1 MIHLS
6 NISKQHGNKILYRN
20 GSFQI
25 NAGEKIGLVGPNG
38 AGKTTIFRI
47 ITGEE
52 GVDGGTVSKSDRT
65 VIGYFSQN
73 IEEMK
78 GRSALEEVKSAVG
91 NISEMQARMQEYEAK
106 LSDPDLDP
114 DEMMKILEVYGEL
127 QGEFER
133 LGGYDLESRAA
144 EILTGLGIGP
154 DDYHRP
160 TESFSGGWKMRIALA
175 KILALNPEVLLMD
188 EPTNHLD
195 VESIVWLEEWLV
207 NFKGA
212 ILMTSHDRDFMNRLV
227 TKIVEIANKTI
238 TVYGGNYDFY
248 ERERDIRKEQLI
260 AAAKR
265 QEDMLAKEEEFIARF
280 AARASHAAQV
290 QSRVKKLEKIDRI
303 EIPEEESEIKFEWPV
318 PPRGGEEVVKFEG
331 LGKTWVRDDGVKKNV
346 FSGANALV
354 KRMDRIAVVGV
365 NGAGKSTLLKII
377 AGHTEPT
384 EGKVALGASI
394 NLGYFSQNSLDV
406 LDPNATILDEVHSRI
421 PNAGMGVV
429 RSLLGAFKFS
439 GEEAEKKISILS
451 GGEKSRVVLATI
463 LAQPVNFLILDEPT
477 NHLDI
482 KSRELLLDAIKN
494 FPGTVM
500 IVSHDRHFLREVTTR
515 VFEVDKNHLRIFDG
529 DYEYYH
535 QKKLQEQNG

>member
-6 NISKQHGNKILYRN
+6 NITKQQGNKVLYRN

-25 NAGEKIGLVGPNG
+25 NDGEKIGLVGLNG
-38 AGKTTIFRI
+38 TGKTTIFRI

-52 GVDGGTVSKSDRT
+52 GYDGTVSKSDKT

-73 IEEMK
+73 IEDMR
-78 GRSALEEVKSAVG
+78 GRSALEEVKSS
-91 NISEMQARMQEYEAK
+91 ISNLGDMQVKMAECEAK

-114 DEMMKILEVYGEL
+114 DEMMKILEVYGEM

-154 DDYHRP
+154 EDYHRP

-175 KILALNPEVLLMD
+175 KILVLNPQVLLMD

-195 VESIVWLEEWLV
+195 VESIIWLEEWLV

-212 ILMTSHDRDFMNRLV
+212 ILMTSHDRDFMNRIV
-227 TKIVEIANKTI
+227 GKIVEIANKTI

-248 ERERDIRKEQLI
+248 EKERDIRKEQLI

-303 EIPEEESEIKFEWPV
+303 EIPEEESEIKFVWPV
-318 PPRGGEEVVKFEG
+318 PPRGGDEVVRFEG
-331 LGKTWVRDDGVKKNV
+331 LSKIWKRDDGKEKQV
-346 FSGANALV
+346 FSGAQALV

-377 AGHTEPT
+377 AGEVKPT
-384 EGKVALGASI
+384 DGTCALGASI

-406 LDPNATILDEVHSRI
+406 LDPKMTIVDEVHSRM
-421 PNAGMGVV
+421 PTAGMGTV

-463 LAQPVNFLILDEPT
+463 LAQPVNLLILDEPT

-482 KSRELLLDAIKN
+482 VSREILLDAIKQ

-515 VFEVDKNHLRIFDG
+515 VFEVDKNQLRIYEG
-529 DYEYYH
+529 DYDYYIH
-535 QKKLQEQNG
+535 KKKLEAAGK

>member
-73 IEEMK
+73 IEDMR
-78 GRSALEEVKSAVG
+78 GRTALDEVKSSVG
-91 NISEMQARMQEYEAK
+91 NIGDMQTRMQECEAK
-106 LSDPDLDP
+106 LADPELDA
-114 DEMMKILEVYGEL
+114 DEMTKILETYGEL
-127 QGEFER
+127 QAEFER

-175 KILALNPEVLLMD
+175 KILVLNPEVLLMD

-195 VESIVWLEEWLV
+195 VESIVWLEEWLS
-207 NFKGA
+207 NYKGA

-248 ERERDIRKEQLI
+248 EREREIRKEQLI

-303 EIPEEESEIKFEWPV
+303 EIPPEEAEIKFEWPV

-331 LGKTWVRDDGVKKNV
+331 LAKIWKRDDGKEKLV

-377 AGHTEPT
+377 AGHADPS
-384 EGKVALGASI
+384 EGKMTLGASI
-394 NLGYFSQNSLDV
+394 NVGYFSQNSLDV
-406 LDPNATILDEVHSRI
+406 LDPKATILDEVHARI
-421 PNAGMGVV
+421 PNAGLGFV

-463 LAQPVNFLILDEPT
+463 LAQPVNLLILDEPT

-482 KSRELLLDAIKN
+482 KSREVLLEAIKN

-515 VFEVDKNHLRIFDG
+515 VFEVDKNQIRIYEG
-529 DYEYYH
+529 DYNYYQH
-535 QKKLQEQNG
+535 KKQEMA